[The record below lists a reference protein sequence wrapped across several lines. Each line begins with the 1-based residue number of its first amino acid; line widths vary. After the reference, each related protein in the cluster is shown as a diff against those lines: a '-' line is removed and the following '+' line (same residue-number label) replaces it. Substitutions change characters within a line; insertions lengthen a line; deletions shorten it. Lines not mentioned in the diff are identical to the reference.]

1 MKRPA
6 VVSDLGSSRQF
17 LQLEPFRLRETVR
30 WLESGLPVEL
40 DFVVERHVPRAAVS
54 LERLDVIQPWLDA
67 GQAELFF
74 QNPRARP
81 LGMFEVVQ
89 LIVGKEPSAL
99 VVVLSHVAVSDE

>member
-1 MKRPA
+1 MERPA
-6 VVSDLGSSRQF
+6 VVSNLGSSRQL

-30 WLESGLPVEL
+30 WLESRYAVEL

-54 LERLDVIQPWLDA
+54 LERLDVIQPWFQA

-81 LGMFEVVQ
+81 PRLFEVVQ
-89 LIVGKEPSAL
+89 LVVGQEPSA
-99 VVVLSHVAVSDE
+99 HGGRRGPVAAPDA